1 MNTST
6 ALRTLCLIAVS
17 MHLLGCRSS
26 TESQRRLVGTANI
39 TIDAASGRRVV
50 QGAEAAFYVYNPGP
64 TPSQRAMYIALGTRE
79 PKPGAFSLELF
90 QFLADNQ
97 ETPSPG
103 TYAVRYGALGGD
115 PAMGGDVHI
124 WVDTAMAQ
132 LFPMSTTDSLTLETV
147 SPEHV
152 SGTFSIALQYYLGS
166 SNTSPAM
173 TIYGTF
179 VADRVER
186 YEDLPVVW
194 W

>member
-6 ALRTLCLIAVS
+6 VVGTLCLIAISVN
-17 MHLLGCRSS
+17 LPGCRNS
-26 TESQRRLVGTANI
+26 TESQRHLVGTANV

-64 TPSQRAMYIALGTRE
+64 TPNQRAMYLVLGTRE

-97 ETPSPG
+97 ETPVPG

-115 PAMGGDVHI
+115 PAMGGDVHV
-124 WVDTAMAQ
+124 WVDTAMTQ
-132 LFPMSTTDSLTLETV
+132 LFPTGKTDSLTLQTV
-147 SPEHV
+147 SLEHV
-152 SGTFSIALQYYLGS
+152 SGTFSIALQYDWGS
-166 SNTSPAM
+166 SNAPPAM
-173 TIYGTF
+173 TIHGTF

>member
-6 ALRTLCLIAVS
+6 ALGTLCLIAAS
-17 MHLLGCRSS
+17 MNLLGCRSS
-26 TESQRRLVGTANI
+26 TEIQRRLVGTANI
-39 TIDAASGRRVV
+39 TIDGASGHRMV

-64 TPSQRAMYIALGTRE
+64 TPSQRAMYLALGTRE

-90 QFLADNQ
+90 QFLADYQ

-103 TYAVRYGALGGD
+103 TFAVRYGALGGD
-115 PAMGGDVHI
+115 PAMGGDVRV
-124 WVDTAMAQ
+124 WVDTAMTQ
-132 LFPMSTTDSLTLETV
+132 LFPTSTTDSLTLETV
-147 SPEHV
+147 SPEHA
-152 SGTFSIALQYYLGS
+152 SGTFSIALQYWGS
-166 SNTSPAM
+166 SNASPAM
-173 TIYGTF
+173 TIHGTF